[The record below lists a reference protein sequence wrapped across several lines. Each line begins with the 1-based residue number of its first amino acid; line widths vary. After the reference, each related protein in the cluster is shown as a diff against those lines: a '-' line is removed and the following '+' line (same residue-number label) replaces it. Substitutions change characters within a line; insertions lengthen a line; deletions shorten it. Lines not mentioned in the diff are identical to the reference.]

1 MPLRGRRLPTGWLR
15 FLLGLGLASMSS
27 IAVGTS
33 ELPVHAAPAVT
44 YRYILAAAQYRS
56 TICFGESAK
65 YSVYVNRDSP
75 DRGVPTTHVD
85 GYRVGANPNQSGF
98 GSFIG
103 GQKSG
108 PLMTAVT
115 GPGGSNPP
123 MPAVFTFKAAN
134 KAGST
139 SLNFVTFNPV
149 LGGPDLFL
157 VIPITI
163 KKCEFTISGTTR
175 FPPDTTF
182 SPLPAPPLVA
192 QIKPAPL
199 SADDGG
205 HLTGLATIHWVSAS
219 ASASVGGARCTALET
234 FGADGE
240 VQIDGDVIEPGGLL
254 KLTFVFSGA
263 TGNLSITC
271 AGEKVNGGTFPYVIN
286 SFVGYTFTK
295 GGVFPFPI
303 TYNDDRLP
311 GSARIVVKAAK
322 N

>member
-1 MPLRGRRLPTGWLR
+1 MLS
-15 FLLGLGLASMSS
+15 LGLAGMTS

-33 ELPVHAAPAVT
+33 ELPAHASRGET
-44 YRYILAAAQYRS
+44 SYFYKLELGQYRS

-65 YSVYVNRDSP
+65 YTVYVNRSSH

-85 GYRVGANPNQSGF
+85 GYRVGANPNNSGF

-108 PLMTAVT
+108 GLTTTVT
-115 GPGGSNPP
+115 GPGGGNPP
-123 MPAVFTFKAAN
+123 MPAVFTFKAGK
-134 KAGST
+134 KAGRT
-139 SLNFVTFNPV
+139 SLNFVTLNPDPS
-149 LGGPDLFL
+149 GPYLFL
-157 VIPITI
+157 AVPITI
-163 KKCEFTISGTTR
+163 EKCKFTISGTMR
-175 FPPDTTF
+175 FPPDTSF
-182 SPLPAPPLVA
+182 APLPAPPLVA
-192 QIKPAPL
+192 QLKPVQL

-219 ASASVGGARCTALET
+219 VSASVGGVSCTARET

-240 VQIDGDVIEPGGLL
+240 VQVDGDVIEPGGLL
-254 KLTFVFSGA
+254 KLTFVFPGA

-271 AGEKVNGGTFPYVIN
+271 AGEKVNAGTFPYVIN
-286 SFVGYTFTK
+286 SFVVYTFVK

>member
-1 MPLRGRRLPTGWLR
+1 MPLSGRRLPTRWFR
-15 FLLGLGLASMSS
+15 YMLGLGLAGLTS
-27 IAVGTS
+27 IAVGAS
-33 ELPVHAAPAVT
+33 ELRAHAAPAVRYE
-44 YRYILAAAQYRS
+44 YRLVAAQYRS

-85 GYRVGANPNQSGF
+85 GYRVGANPSQSGF

-108 PLMTAVT
+108 GVISTVT

-134 KAGST
+134 KAGRT

-149 LGGPDLFL
+149 PGGPLLFL
-157 VIPITI
+157 AIPITI
-163 KKCEFTISGTTR
+163 KQCKFTISGTTR

-192 QIKPAPL
+192 QIKPTPL
-199 SADDGG
+199 SADEGG

-240 VQIDGDVIEPGGLL
+240 VQVDGDVIDPGGLL

-263 TGNLSITC
+263 TGDLSITC
-271 AGEKVNGGTFPYVIN
+271 AGERVNAGTFPYVIN
-286 SFVGYTFTK
+286 SFVVYTFTK